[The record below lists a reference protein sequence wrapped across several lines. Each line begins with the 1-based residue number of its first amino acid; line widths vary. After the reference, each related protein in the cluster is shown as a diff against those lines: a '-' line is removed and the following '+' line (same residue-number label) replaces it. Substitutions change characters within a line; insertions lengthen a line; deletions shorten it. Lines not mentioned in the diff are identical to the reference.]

1 MKNNGKKFQIKWTPN
16 LKFVH
21 LSWHWTVLPCIKV
34 CLLKQVALEVST
46 LPGRI
51 SAKCVLSPCCL
62 PFLALCNIQFRFM
75 CHASQPK
82 LSYPKSRPCLLF
94 WRSVWTYYSL
104 AAVYNSLRTFPK
116 KSPYD
121 FKIAILS
128 DPNLNIN
135 SSYYKSRIHLSAI
148 FGLFLQPFNSKA
160 KTSSPHRVLGTV
172 LETFILHS
180 KLAM

>member
-1 MKNNGKKFQIKWTPN
+1 MDSQFEICSSKLTLDCSSLHKGLCFKTSSTGSLHTTRQN
-16 LKFVH
+16 L
-21 LSWHWTVLPCIKV
+21 CKV
-34 CLLKQVALEVST
+34 CLVSM
-46 LPGRI
+46 LPSILGF
-51 SAKCVLSPCCL
+51 V
-62 PFLALCNIQFRFM
+62 QFRFM